1 MKKINA
7 MTVIDVLLVKVSE
20 KVDFELSNSPF
31 WGFSTK
37 ILLL

>member
-1 MKKINA
+1 MKDIIA
-7 MTVIDVLLVKVSE
+7 MTVIALSLVKTSE
-20 KVDFELSNSPF
+20 KVDLELENSPF

>member
-1 MKKINA
+1 MKKINV
-7 MTVIDVLLVKVSE
+7 MTVITLVKTRE
-20 KVDFELSNSPF
+20 KVDFEVTNSPF